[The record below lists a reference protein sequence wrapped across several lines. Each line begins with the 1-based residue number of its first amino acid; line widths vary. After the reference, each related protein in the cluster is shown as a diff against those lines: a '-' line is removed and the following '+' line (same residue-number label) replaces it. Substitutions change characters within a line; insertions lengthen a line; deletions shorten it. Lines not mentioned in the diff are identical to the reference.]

1 MSATGLAAPSCTG
14 GGIACIEQSMS
25 AEERTKWDARY
36 QAQGHAAREPSRLL
50 VAVSD
55 LLPHRGRVIDVGGGS
70 GRNAI
75 WLARRG
81 LDVTIVDISAE
92 GLALASE
99 AARAAKVS
107 LRTVCADL
115 ETEPL
120 PPGPWDVIVNV
131 HFLLRSLFAR
141 FGAALAPRG
150 SLVFAQPTMTNL
162 KYHDR
167 PSRSYLLRNREL
179 LGLLAGLAP
188 VLYREGWNEDG
199 RHEAELLARRPA

>member
-1 MSATGLAAPSCTG
+1 
-14 GGIACIEQSMS
+14 MS

-36 QAQGHAAREPSRLL
+36 QAQGHVAREPSRFL

-55 LLPHRGRVIDVGGGS
+55 LLPHRGRAIDVGGGS
-70 GRNAI
+70 GQNAI

-81 LDVTIVDISAE
+81 LDVTVVDISAE

-131 HFLLRSLFAR
+131 HFLLRPLFAR
-141 FGAALAPRG
+141 FSSALAPRG
-150 SLVFAQPTMTNL
+150 SLVFAQPTMANL

-167 PSRSYLLRNREL
+167 PSRSYLLKNREL
-179 LGLLAGLAP
+179 PGLLAGLVP

-199 RHEAELLARRPA
+199 RHEAELLARKPA